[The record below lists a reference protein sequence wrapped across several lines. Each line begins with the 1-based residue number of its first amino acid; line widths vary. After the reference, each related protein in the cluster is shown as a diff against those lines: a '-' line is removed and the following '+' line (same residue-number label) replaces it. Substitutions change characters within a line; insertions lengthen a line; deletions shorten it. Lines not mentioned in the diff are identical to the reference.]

1 MESEILRWTIDLYKG
16 DKKACG
22 IVTSGGTESII
33 LSMLAYRVQ
42 AKEERGVTKPNIVM
56 SETAHCA
63 FDKGGFYMGIE
74 VRKVPITSNFTA
86 DINAIRSKIDSNTI
100 CLVASCPEYCYGNYD
115 PVEKLS

>member
-1 MESEILRWTIDLYKG
+1 MESEILWWTIDLYKG

-42 AKEERGVTKPNIVM
+42 AKEERGVNKPNIVM

-63 FDKGGFYMGIE
+63 FDKGGFYLGI
-74 VRKVPITSNFTA
+74 
-86 DINAIRSKIDSNTI
+86 
-100 CLVASCPEYCYGNYD
+100 
-115 PVEKLS
+115 